1 MRSAPVNV
9 ADSTTVVSEMGEL
22 WSPKIAPE
30 KITPTM
36 TATRVWPSA
45 PPPVISQAMGTAM
58 GVMIPIVPQE
68 VPVEKAMKPATTITS
83 AGRTA
88 AGTVPTVASA
98 TYWPV
103 PSAEM
108 TSPIPTRARGLT
120 PR

>member
-1 MRSAPVNV
+1 
-9 ADSTTVVSEMGEL
+9 
-22 WSPKIAPE
+22 
-30 KITPTM
+30 
-36 TATRVWPSA
+36 
-45 PPPVISQAMGTAM
+45 M

-108 TSPIPTRARGLT
+108 TSPIPHASTRIDTAVSMIPNPSTVYSVASPNPKIR
-120 PR
+120 